1 MNVKPIFVYL
11 LFVLISFWGC
21 AGNLSTVKKESPA
34 AAANE
39 TQINWKAYQYYLDGA
54 LNDFQDQYEKALLQ
68 YYQALI
74 YDSTSAQIHKAI
86 GRDLMRLESYESA
99 VYYLKKALKL
109 NPNDR
114 ETYLYLAE
122 VHFNMHRFPEAVRYF
137 EALWKMDPYNST
149 VQNNLLYLYSSL
161 KMQDKLLEFYRKMM
175 EYYPNDVDKA
185 LQYALACIKQKKIG
199 EAQRVLSQVVQ
210 QDSTQYKAYFMLGSL
225 YEMQKD
231 TLRAEQIYRAI
242 VKDHPD
248 FTDAL
253 TSLYRLYRTRMDWD
267 AIIQLYEPVVRRL
280 EEANQANLI
289 LGEAYFYKKEYD
301 RASEVLQPLLENQ
314 QFRVS
319 ALELLGRIALEKED
333 YARAEE
339 YLKTLIEE
347 EPRDRYGWIFL
358 ALVYNQQRQFQ
369 KSARLLEQAV
379 SLHRDDVDLLGLY
392 GSVLDQMG
400 ETEKAVAPLEK
411 ALRLEP
417 DHLNSIVALANVY
430 DKLKM
435 WEKCDSLYEAALR
448 LYPDNPLL
456 LNNYSYSLTV
466 RGKDLDRALEMAKKA
481 VQMEPNN
488 GAYLDTMGW
497 IYYQLGDYQKA
508 LEYVQKAVETREQ
521 SAEVLDHLGD
531 IYHKLGQP
539 EQART
544 YWQKALELEPD
555 NQKIKAKLQNL

>member
-1 MNVKPIFVYL
+1 MSVKTIVVYL
-11 LFVLISFWGC
+11 VLALVSFWGC
-21 AGNLSTVKKESPA
+21 AGNLTSVKKTTPTSQTEGK
-34 AAANE
+34 
-39 TQINWKAYQYYLDGA
+39 INQKAYRYYLEGA

-86 GRDLMRLESYESA
+86 GRDLMRLESNESA
-99 VYYLKKALKL
+99 LYYLKKALKL
-109 NPNDR
+109 NPEDK

-122 VHFNMHRFPEAVRYF
+122 ANFNMHRFPEAVRYF
-137 EALWKMDPYNST
+137 EALWKKDPYNTT

-161 KMQDKLLEFYRKMM
+161 KMQDRLLEFYRQMM

-185 LQYALACIKQKKIG
+185 LQYALACIKQKKIE
-199 EAQRVLSQVVQ
+199 EAQRVLSKVVQ

-231 TLRAEQIYRAI
+231 TVRAERIYRTI
-242 VKDHPD
+242 VKKHPD

-280 EEANQANLI
+280 EKATQANLI

-301 RASEVLQPLLENQ
+301 KSARVLEPLLENK

-319 ALELLGRIALEKED
+319 TLELLGRIAFEKED
-333 YARAEE
+333 YAQAER
-339 YLKTLIEE
+339 YLKQLIDE

-369 KSARLLEQAV
+369 KSAHLLERAV

-392 GSVLDQMG
+392 GNVLDQLG
-400 ETEKAVAPLEK
+400 ETEKAVAPLKK
-411 ALRLEP
+411 ALQLEP

-466 RGKDLDRALEMAKKA
+466 RGKDLDRALKMAQKA
-481 VQMEPNN
+481 LRMEPNN
-488 GAYLDTMGW
+488 AAYLDTMGW
-497 IYYQLGDYQKA
+497 VYFQLGDYQKA
-508 LEYVQKAVETREQ
+508 LEFVKKAVATGEG

-531 IYHKLGQP
+531 IYLKLGQP
-539 EQART
+539 EQARI
-544 YWQKALELEPD
+544 YWQKALEKEPD
-555 NQKIKAKLQNL
+555 NQKIKAKLQNQ